1 MQRTGDKLLLN
12 HSKLGEGI
20 FWGYVVEMEME
31 GSEESSEEQLD
42 LDLIEEYKVKFLNS
56 QHLSQCPLFN

>member
-1 MQRTGDKLLLN
+1 
-12 HSKLGEGI
+12 
-20 FWGYVVEMEME
+20 MEME

-56 QHLSQCPLFN
+56 QHLSQCSLFN